1 MTKRWNMRTGEEKI
15 LLDIGQPRGQKGSGR
30 VEEPQLHTLHP
41 GKVNAAHRLLG
52 ERRDGVWA
60 WR

>member
-1 MTKRWNMRTGEEKI
+1 MRTGKEKI
-15 LLDIGQPRGQKGSGR
+15 LLDIGQPRGRKGSGR